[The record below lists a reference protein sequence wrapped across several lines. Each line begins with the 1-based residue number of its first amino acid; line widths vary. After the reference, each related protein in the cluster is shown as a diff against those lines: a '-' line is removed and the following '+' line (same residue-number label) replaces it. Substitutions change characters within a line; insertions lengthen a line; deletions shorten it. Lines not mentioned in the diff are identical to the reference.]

1 MSNFCH
7 TLCMFYMIQILNS
20 GGWCFS
26 VISWKQLKFF
36 RFVWGVHYLVGHL
49 CEEGSTTDLNF
60 QITVDTTYDEWGSL
74 NYCQWGPV
82 TSSLCC
88 LIFFVFFCF
97 VLSCYQLTACRV
109 MLLLVVPV
117 LLFMPFL
124 EFLKG
129 QKECSVLHS

>member
-1 MSNFCH
+1 MGFFE
-7 TLCMFYMIQILNS
+7 LL
-20 GGWCFS
+20 S
-26 VISWKQLKFF
+26 VGTCDLLSLLFDFF
-36 RFVWGVHYLVGHL
+36 G
-49 CEEGSTTDLNF
+49 
-60 QITVDTTYDEWGSL
+60 
-74 NYCQWGPV
+74 
-82 TSSLCC
+82 
-88 LIFFVFFCF
+88 FFCF